1 MVNTAI
7 IIIKEGFNMKVR
19 IGIDVGGTFTD
30 AAVINNDTYELI
42 GSIKV
47 PTTHSASEGVAAG
60 IVDVL
65 NKIMTE
71 YSIKPQDVHFIAHGT
86 TQATNALLE
95 GDVAKVGILTL
106 GSGFEGMK
114 SKSDTFMGDIEL
126 APNKFLITAN
136 EFVSLKSNDDLS
148 EKLNETINL
157 LIEQGCESL
166 VAAEAFSVDNPENEN
181 KVVLL
186 SKEKGVPATAT
197 SDISKLY
204 GLKVRTRTA
213 VVNASILPKMLET
226 ANMTESSIKNAGI
239 ESPLMVMRCDGGV
252 MNVEEVRNRP
262 ILTILSGPAAGV
274 AGALMYEKLTDGI
287 FFEVGGTSTD
297 ISCVKDGKVMVKYA
311 EVGGHKTYLNS
322 LDVRTVGIGGGSM
335 VQIKDSQA
343 VDSGPRSAHIAGLDY
358 DCYGNEEDVV
368 NPVLKTIRP
377 KPSDP
382 EYGYVECSNGKR
394 FCFTVAGAANILGY
408 VKESDYAYGNVE
420 TAKKVWK
427 PLAEAMNLTVEEVAK
442 KVLYFAAV
450 KNSKV
455 VNDLVKD
462 YNLDVRTTT
471 FIGGG
476 GGAAA
481 VVPHLAQ
488 HMGFKQRIA
497 KNAPVIST
505 IGVALAMVRE
515 MVERVIAHPSEED
528 ILSVRREA
536 EVAVVKAGASP
547 ETVEIQ
553 VEVDTQRNVVRATAI
568 GTTEM
573 RSKDLLNRTISKDAV
588 LEIVADNLNV
598 SVNELVIDGETELM
612 YAVIHKNT
620 TKKFGLFK
628 SVKNNMRLVDNE
640 GVIRLQKNNANVRE
654 CLNENAVKMLKDIL
668 NEYTEYND
676 GGAQLP
682 NIYII
687 AGKKIIDVS
696 GLSNEG
702 QVLSLASVEL
712 KSFEPQTKLIMISTN
727 RADV

>member
-1 MVNTAI
+1 
-7 IIIKEGFNMKVR
+7 MKVR

-47 PTTHSASEGVAAG
+47 PTTHSATEGVAAG

-106 GSGFEGMK
+106 GSGLEGMK

-136 EFVSLKSNDDLS
+136 EFVQLKSNDDLS
-148 EKLNETINL
+148 EKLNVTINQ

-166 VAAEAFSVDNPENEN
+166 VATEAFSVDNPENEN

-186 SKEKGVPATAT
+186 SKDKGVPATAT

-335 VQIKDSQA
+335 VQIKDNHA

-358 DCYGNEEDVV
+358 DCYGDEEDVV

-377 KPSDP
+377 KASDP

-408 VKESDYAYGNVE
+408 VKESDYAYGNVKA
-420 TAKKVWK
+420 AKKVWR

-553 VEVDTQRNVVRATAI
+553 VEVDSQRNVVRATAI

-573 RSKDLLNRTISKDAV
+573 RSKDLLNRTISKEAV
-588 LEIVADNLNV
+588 MEIVADNLNV
-598 SVNELVIDGETELM
+598 PTNVLTIDGETELM
-612 YAVIHKNT
+612 YAVIHKST
-620 TKKFGLFK
+620 TKKFGFFK

-640 GVIRLQKNNANVRE
+640 GVIRLQKNNANVRV
-654 CLNENAVKMLKDIL
+654 CLNENAVKMLKEIL

>member
-1 MVNTAI
+1 
-7 IIIKEGFNMKVR
+7 MKVR

-47 PTTHSASEGVAAG
+47 PTTHSAAEGVAAG

-71 YSIKPQDVHFIAHGT
+71 YDIKPQDVHFIAHGT

-136 EFVSLKSNDDLS
+136 EFVQLKSNDDLS
-148 EKLNETINL
+148 EKLNETINQ

-181 KVVLL
+181 KVVML

-358 DCYGNEEDVV
+358 DCYGNEEDVI

-427 PLAEAMNLTVEEVAK
+427 PLAEAMNLSIEEVAK

-573 RSKDLLNRTISKDAV
+573 RSKDLLNRTISKEAV
-588 LEIVADNLNV
+588 IEIVADNLNV
-598 SVNELVIDGETELM
+598 SINDLVIEGETELM
-612 YAVIHKNT
+612 FAVIHKNT
-620 TKKFGLFK
+620 TKKFGFFK

-654 CLNENAVKMLKDIL
+654 CLNENAVNMLKDIL

>member
-1 MVNTAI
+1 
-7 IIIKEGFNMKVR
+7 MKVR

-30 AAVINNDTYELI
+30 AAVINNDNYELI

-47 PTTHSASEGVAAG
+47 PTTHSSAEGVAAG
-60 IVDVL
+60 IVEVL
-65 NKIMTE
+65 HKIMTE
-71 YSIKPQDVHFIAHGT
+71 YDIKPQDVHFIAHGT

-95 GDVAKVGILTL
+95 GDVATVGILTI
-106 GSGFEGMK
+106 GSGIEGMK
-114 SKSDTFMGDIEL
+114 SKTDTVMGHIEL
-126 APNKFLITAN
+126 APNKFLLTEN
-136 EFVSLKSNDDLS
+136 EFVTIKSTEDFSDNLTHSLGQL
-148 EKLNETINL
+148 INR
-157 LIEQGCESL
+157 GCESI

-181 KVVLL
+181 KVVML
-186 SKEKGVPATAT
+186 SREKNLPATAT

-297 ISCVKDGKVMVKYA
+297 ISCVKDGKVMVRYA

-335 VQIKDSQA
+335 IQIKDGQA
-343 VDSGPRSAHIAGLDY
+343 VDSGPRSAHIAGLEY
-358 DCYGNEEDVV
+358 DCYCDENEIV
-368 NPVLKTIRP
+368 NPVLKTTRP
-377 KPSDP
+377 KASDP
-382 EYGYVECSNGKR
+382 DYGYVECSNGKR

-408 VKESDYAYGNVE
+408 VKESDYAFGNV
-420 TAKKVWK
+420 AAARKVWQ
-427 PLAEAMNLTVEEVAK
+427 PLADSMKMSVEQVAK
-442 KVLYFAAV
+442 KVLDFAAI
-450 KNSKV
+450 KNSKIV
-455 VNDLVKD
+455 HDLVKD

-481 VVPHLAQ
+481 VVPHLAEY
-488 HMGFKQRIA
+488 MGYKHRIA

-515 MVERVIAHPSEED
+515 MVERVIAYPTEED

-536 EVAVVKAGASP
+536 ELAVIKAGASP
-547 ETVEIQ
+547 ESVEIQ
-553 VEVDTQRNVVRATAI
+553 IEVDTQRNVVRATAI
-568 GTTEM
+568 GATEM
-573 RSKDLLNRTISKDAV
+573 RSKDLLHRTISKDAV
-588 LEIVADNLNV
+588 LDIVAENLNV
-598 SVNELVIDGETELM
+598 EKNRLEIEGETDLM
-612 YAVIHKNT
+612 FAVTHKNT
-620 TKKFGLFK
+620 TKKLGFFK
-628 SVKNNMRLVDNE
+628 SVKNNLRLVDNE
-640 GVIRLQKNNANVRE
+640 GVIRLQKNNANVRV
-654 CLNENAVKMLKDIL
+654 CVKADASKLLKEVL

-682 NIYII
+682 NIYIV

-702 QVLSLASVEL
+702 QVLSLAGVEL
-712 KSFEPQTKLIMISTN
+712 NSFEDQAKLIMISTN